1 MSERKLTVY
10 SGGGS
15 YRDPFPQIIL
25 QGQWLRSLGFSAG
38 DKINVNCD
46 RNRIIIEKFT
56 EEDKKDE

>member
-38 DKINVNCD
+38 DKINVICD

-56 EEDKKDE
+56 KEDKKDE

>member
-15 YRDPFPQIIL
+15 YLDPFPQIIL

-56 EEDKKDE
+56 GEDKKDE